1 MWIAAV
7 EGSRKMKPENPSFM
21 CGLRGGL
28 GGLELRAGDFFP
40 PDFPVPWSW
49 RPTCP
54 VRTSCNGRARDAGIR
69 SQMRVAG

>member
-7 EGSRKMKPENPSFM
+7 EGSRKMKPENPVIHVRTPWWARRTRTS
-21 CGLRGGL
+21 R
-28 GGLELRAGDFFP
+28 GDFFP

-54 VRTSCNGRARDAGIR
+54 TGLKSVVDDRGL
-69 SQMRVAG
+69 